1 MNFRLLCICEQQSL
15 EQEDIGRPILQVLR
29 RLYDKIPVME
39 MELEKIFQEDTVYV
53 TVHIGLRTCCAD
65 RRLNWASE
73 QKSHR
78 RRRFSWIFACCCE
91 RVNSNQFMD
100 CQEYLWAATI
110 TE

>member
-1 MNFRLLCICEQQSL
+1 MGAPFSFFSCSFLLIN
-15 EQEDIGRPILQVLR
+15 
-29 RLYDKIPVME
+29 
-39 MELEKIFQEDTVYV
+39 V

-91 RVNSNQFMD
+91 RVNSNVFSDYGSVLGAGFLYFFPSLAYNRENTVQKKNLKL
-100 CQEYLWAATI
+100 QKNT
-110 TE
+110 